1 MSQIERDRY
10 GRPLVV
16 PPKGGKPVA
25 YTRATTFAGS
35 VDDSVGLVNWKLR
48 MVAKGIAMR
57 PQFLTEFNNAGD
69 DKLLINKLIEDAMDT
84 AGANAAANLGTQIH
98 HWAEEVDK
106 GAPLDSVPR
115 EHKADVYAYLNATS
129 IWTNKYIEQF
139 CVLDKYKVAGT
150 PDRIV
155 EYNGELFIADIKTGS
170 LDYPNKMSL
179 QLAIYANALPYDIAT
194 ATRSSWGDINKE
206 KGIIIHLPAGTGVC
220 MLHWIDIKQGWKTVQ
235 LASKVR
241 QWRDT
246 KRLLTAME
254 G

>member
-1 MSQIERDRY
+1 MDIERDRY

-16 PPKGGKPVA
+16 PPKGGKPVP

-35 VDDSVGLVNWKLR
+35 IDDSVGLINWKLR
-48 MVAKGIAMR
+48 MAVKGIAIQPSLLDDIRM
-57 PQFLTEFNNAGD
+57 AGD
-69 DKLLINKLIEDAMDT
+69 DKLMINKLVEDSMEI
-84 AGANAAANLGTQIH
+84 AGANTAANIGTAIH
-98 HWAEEVDK
+98 NWAEEVDK
-106 GAPLDSVPR
+106 GMPLGNVPN
-115 EHKADVYAYLNATS
+115 EHKADVLAYLNASS
-129 IWTNKYIEQF
+129 IWTNKYIEEF

-150 PDRIV
+150 PDRII
-155 EYNGELFIADIKTGS
+155 EYKGELFIADIKTGS
-170 LDYPNKMSL
+170 IDYPNKMAL

-194 ATRSSWGDINKE
+194 ATRSSWGDVNKD

-220 MLHWIDIKQGWKTVQ
+220 MLHWIDIKQGWKAIQ

-246 KRLLTAME
+246 KRLLTHME

>member
-1 MSQIERDRY
+1 
-10 GRPLVV
+10 
-16 PPKGGKPVA
+16 
-25 YTRATTFAGS
+25 
-35 VDDSVGLVNWKLR
+35 
-48 MVAKGIAMR
+48 
-57 PQFLTEFNNAGD
+57 
-69 DKLLINKLIEDAMDT
+69 
-84 AGANAAANLGTQIH
+84 
-98 HWAEEVDK
+98 
-106 GAPLDSVPR
+106 
-115 EHKADVYAYLNATS
+115 
-129 IWTNKYIEQF
+129 
-139 CVLDKYKVAGT
+139 
-150 PDRIV
+150 
-155 EYNGELFIADIKTGS
+155 
-170 LDYPNKMSL
+170 MSL